1 MYWFTSRGPGVGER
15 EEDRVGYFRLGS
27 VIWWRCGREWL
38 RQVPFFCHGG
48 SAGDEIVA
56 CLPLDASGCR
66 CEYVDGRLDG
76 SGVRCARVSASVE
89 EVL

>member
-1 MYWFTSRGPGVGER
+1 M
-15 EEDRVGYFRLGS
+15 
-27 VIWWRCGREWL
+27 
-38 RQVPFFCHGG
+38 
-48 SAGDEIVA
+48 VA